1 MEFITLSFIAQKCRE
16 LYVYLK
22 GRDLCNY
29 DNFYFRDIENKR
41 VYRLSKF
48 AVLYE
53 IYYNDEGV
61 FSGTICTDVLILE
74 VLRLAQDAVY
84 KNQPY
89 YARALQSIE
98 DSLGIAKYDNAL
110 F

>member
-16 LYVYLK
+16 LFVYLK

-29 DNFYFRDIENKR
+29 DNFYFRDIKNKKIF
-41 VYRLSKF
+41 RLSKF

-61 FSGTICTDVLILE
+61 FSETICTDTPCTSTYHLSERKTNVLHLE
-74 VLRLAQDAVY
+74 TITLKLAR
-84 KNQPY
+84 P
-89 YARALQSIE
+89 S
-98 DSLGIAKYDNAL
+98 
-110 F
+110 